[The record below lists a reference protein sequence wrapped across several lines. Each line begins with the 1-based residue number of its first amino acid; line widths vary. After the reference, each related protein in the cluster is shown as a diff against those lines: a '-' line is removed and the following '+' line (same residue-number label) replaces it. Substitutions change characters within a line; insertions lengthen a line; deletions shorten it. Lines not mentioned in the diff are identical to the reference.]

1 MEASGHIRDLDNV
14 LEHLPKI
21 TNRVSQ
27 LLRTWQRFERENLGY
42 FNEESKQRYLPSI
55 WDSIYVLEDRL
66 QALQGLDAL
75 AKSKSES
82 VS

>member
-55 WDSIYVLEDRL
+55 
-66 QALQGLDAL
+66 
-75 AKSKSES
+75 
-82 VS
+82 